1 VPAPVVVI
9 RAGAR
14 TVPAAPEQEGLQ
26 LKRAA

>member
-1 VPAPVVVI
+1 VPAPVVVL

-14 TVPAAPEQEGLQ
+14 TVLTVPEREELQ